1 VASKK
6 DRTALEAEDRIDP
19 ALPLID
25 HDARLRA
32 ETSATLVLVPVLKT
46 RDASAADAD
55 DGRPLSHQHAPEDRL
70 SEAMGLARAIDLD
83 VKAGYLVNVPRPR
96 PGTLMGSGKVEE
108 LKALVLADKIELVI
122 VDHPLAPI
130 QQRNL
135 EKAWNAKVLD
145 RTGLILEIFGRRAR
159 TREGRLQVELAHL
172 DYQRS
177 RLVRT
182 WTHLERQRG
191 GFGFLGGPGES
202 QLEAD
207 RRMIRDRIAAIRLE
221 LEDVRRTRDLH
232 RGGRARVPYP
242 VVALVG
248 YTNAGKSTLF
258 NRLTGADVIARDQ
271 LFATLDPT
279 MREVRLPV
287 SGTAKEQGAT
297 QGGTSGGRRII
308 LSDTVGFI
316 SQLPT
321 MLVAAFRATLEEVIE
336 ADVILHVR
344 DISHAESLAQ
354 RADVE
359 GVLRELGVDPEEE
372 DSRLLEV
379 WNKIDCLD
387 AAQRDEVANA
397 ARRQSAQPVLV
408 SAVSG
413 EGINDLLALLAER
426 LGRNDETFELAVP
439 AQEGRLLAWLH
450 ENSEIVERT
459 TDDEGASHCRFRI
472 DPARKGRLEAAVHR
486 AGLTLSKSVN

>member
-1 VASKK
+1 MASKK
-6 DRTALEAEDRIDP
+6 DRTALAAEDHVDP
-19 ALPLID
+19 AMPAID

-32 ETSATLVLVPVLKT
+32 ETSATLVLVPVLKQ
-46 RDASAADAD
+46 RDPSAAEVD
-55 DGRPLSHQHAPEDRL
+55 DGRPASHQHAPEDRL
-70 SEAMGLARAIDLD
+70 AEAMGLARAIDLD
-83 VKAGYLVNVPRPR
+83 VKGGYLVTVSRPR
-96 PGTLMGSGKVEE
+96 PATLMGSGKVEE
-108 LKALVLADKIELVI
+108 IKALVLADKIELVI

-258 NRLTGADVIARDQ
+258 NRLTGADVVARDQ

-279 MREVRLPV
+279 MREVRLPA
-287 SGTAKEQGAT
+287 SGVAKDQGST
-297 QGGTSGGRRII
+297 GNGRRII

-344 DISHAESLAQ
+344 DISHDESLAQ

-359 GVLRELGVDPEEE
+359 TVLRELGIATQDE

-379 WNKIDCLD
+379 WNKIDCLG

-397 ARRQSAQPVLV
+397 ARRQLHTPVLV
-408 SAVSG
+408 SAVTG
-413 EGINDLLALLAER
+413 EGIDGLLALLAER
-426 LGRNDETFELAVP
+426 LGRKDETFELVVP

-450 ENSEIVERT
+450 ENTEIVERT
-459 TDDEGASHCRFRI
+459 TNDDGASHCRFRI
-472 DPARKGRLEAAVHR
+472 DPARKGRLDAAVHR
-486 AGLTLSKSVN
+486 AGLALTKA